1 METPSKKQVSI
12 TSKIQKELMLNT
24 NIIDQPDANF
34 QYLKKPLGKAI
45 FMHTYLNEQNGDDT
59 EQNEDETEQKKQ
71 NYYEWYHQRYI
82 CPVCGTEIYK
92 GNKSKHANTNKHKL
106 YKKVTDKIA
115 KGILGD

>member
-1 METPSKKQVSI
+1 MNSPIKQQASI
-12 TSKIQKELMLNT
+12 TNQIQRELMRNT

-45 FMHTYLNEQNGDDT
+45 FMHTYLNEQEDD
-59 EQNEDETEQKKQ
+59 EIKQNNNETEQKKQ

-115 KGILGD
+115 RGILGD